1 MSLFRACAKHFQ
13 RKVQRKISA
22 VGPRRCRPDF
32 IVLTRIEKPGG
43 TPRDPE
49 RPGLVPAMRLL
60 FRPLNVG
67 SVSPSNPAEELSLDP
82 VAPEEPVS
90 LLRARVA
97 RGLGLA
103 GGAADVAK
111 ILFRGKALQG
121 ECQFE
126 AFHVLYSIWGYLNV
140 FLGVFMYCM
149 AKYQACRTVGSVL
162 DRMLFIVYYLFPE
175 LF

>member
-1 MSLFRACAKHFQ
+1 
-13 RKVQRKISA
+13 
-22 VGPRRCRPDF
+22 
-32 IVLTRIEKPGG
+32 
-43 TPRDPE
+43 
-49 RPGLVPAMRLL
+49 MRLL

-121 ECQFE
+121 ERQFE
-126 AFHVLYSIWGYLNV
+126 AISWVCLWGYLNV
-140 FLGVFMYCM
+140 ILGAFLYCM
-149 AKYQACRTVGSVL
+149 TK
-162 DRMLFIVYYLFPE
+162 
-175 LF
+175 

>member
-1 MSLFRACAKHFQ
+1 MTHAQNTFKGKCKEKFLLPT
-13 RKVQRKISA
+13 
-22 VGPRRCRPDF
+22 GPVTLY
-32 IVLTRIEKPGG
+32 IVLTRIETPGG

-121 ECQFE
+121 ECQLEPF
-126 AFHVLYSIWGYLNV
+126 N
-140 FLGVFMYCM
+140 
-149 AKYQACRTVGSVL
+149 GSV
-162 DRMLFIVYYLFPE
+162 FEGI
-175 LF
+175 